1 MEQLLG
7 CPTCPSFSQEE
18 EPVVNRMEQKDR
30 GSRACLCDLIQ
41 GGVFDWARDRP
52 VIHYGCG
59 LDDWHLRCEDAA
71 ASAATSA
78 FQVRILLGRARPAE
92 GGGDGPSDVLD
103 EVDQQSQNHGY
114 PSAEGRESERER
126 ERGAEAGI
134 SGVCRSLAGFSVG
147 SLSLG
152 AAVGE
157 SNGVILKLRS
167 NLKIDEGGDENK
179 IRTPLAYFI
188 FLSGHPRTRGCL
200 HATRK
205 LFLRAPTDNALAL
218 APRIPPISASP
229 GAGGLA

>member
-1 MEQLLG
+1 MPSSPPSREVSRHAKRSMEQLLG

-126 ERGAEAGI
+126 EREP
-134 SGVCRSLAGFSVG
+134 SRPRE
-147 SLSLG
+147 
-152 AAVGE
+152 GE
-157 SNGVILKLRS
+157 G
-167 NLKIDEGGDENK
+167 
-179 IRTPLAYFI
+179 
-188 FLSGHPRTRGCL
+188 RG
-200 HATRK
+200 
-205 LFLRAPTDNALAL
+205 APTHL
-218 APRIPPISASP
+218 
-229 GAGGLA
+229 